1 MMISLT
7 INRKFKLDLWS
18 KIADE
23 LNKMGYCVGTGTNGR
38 DRCKTKFNNLQNWFM
53 KATDCR
59 KRTGSCEFK
68 KPLYHDELEIKFG
81 DKHKANPVCTSD
93 STKVT
98 NVTKCNLIFT
108 LIFFFQ

>member
-1 MMISLT
+1 MNMMISLT

-53 KATDCR
+53 KAG
-59 KRTGSCEFK
+59 K
-68 KPLYHDELEIKFG
+68 ELVLVNSKSLFIMM
-81 DKHKANPVCTSD
+81 S
-93 STKVT
+93 
-98 NVTKCNLIFT
+98 
-108 LIFFFQ
+108 